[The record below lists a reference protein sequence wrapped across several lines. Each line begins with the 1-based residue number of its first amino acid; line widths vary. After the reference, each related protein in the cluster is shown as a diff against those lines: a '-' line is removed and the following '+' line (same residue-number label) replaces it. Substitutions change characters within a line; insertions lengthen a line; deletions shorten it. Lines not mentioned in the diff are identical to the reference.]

1 MSLRRSHWFS
11 LSPFGLE
18 ETGPRH
24 FREMARIVWENRDQI
39 PFAWR
44 ILKRG
49 VCDGCALGTSG
60 LSDWTIDG
68 THLCMVRLELM
79 RLNTMPA
86 LDPERLEDAARLREL
101 SSQELRDLG
110 RLPVPMIR
118 RRGEMGFRRIDWG
131 EALDLAAV
139 RLRAADPGCVAFY
152 LTSRGI
158 PNETY
163 YAAQKVARFLGTANV
178 DNSARL
184 CHAASTAAMKETLG
198 HGAMTGSYRDWLG
211 ADLLVFLG
219 SNVPN
224 NQPVTTKYLH
234 LAKKNGARI
243 AVVNPYREPGL
254 ERYWVPSVFES
265 ALFGTRLADHW
276 FDVDTGGDLAFFN
289 GVLKALLKEPGG
301 VDADFVRGHTEAF
314 EGAAEAVRAQ
324 CWEDLARE
332 SGASEEAM
340 RSFAR
345 LLLAHPRTQF
355 VWAMGLTQHAHGVDT
370 VRALVN
376 VALARGLPGR
386 PFSGLT
392 PIRGH
397 SGVQGGAEVGC
408 VPNVDGKT
416 LDRWARVWGFEPPRS
431 AGLPAVAQVE
441 ASAAGRLDVFWIVGG
456 NFLETL
462 PDAAR
467 SRAALERPRLR
478 IHQDIV
484 VSSAMLV
491 EPSDTV
497 LLLPAATRYETP
509 GGVTETST
517 ERRIIYSPEIPGRR
531 IPGARPEWEVLCEV
545 AARTRPQDSGRI
557 RFAST
562 QAIREEIVRAVP
574 LYAGIE
580 TLSKQGDQVQW
591 GGERLYADGRFPLPG
606 GKARFSAV
614 ALPRRAFS
622 NGLFR
627 LSTRRGKQFNS
638 MVHRETDPLT
648 GASRHDVLMSADD
661 AIRLSLADG
670 DPVRLS
676 SDSGLFQGRI
686 RISPIKPGNLAVH
699 WPEGMG
705 LLSGTALDEQS
716 GEPDYNALV
725 RVEKMP

>member
-1 MSLRRSHWFS
+1 
-11 LSPFGLE
+11 
-18 ETGPRH
+18 
-24 FREMARIVWENRDQI
+24 
-39 PFAWR
+39 
-44 ILKRG
+44 
-49 VCDGCALGTSG
+49 
-60 LSDWTIDG
+60 
-68 THLCMVRLELM
+68 
-79 RLNTMPA
+79 
-86 LDPERLEDAARLREL
+86 
-101 SSQELRDLG
+101 
-110 RLPVPMIR
+110 
-118 RRGEMGFRRIDWG
+118 
-131 EALDLAAV
+131 
-139 RLRAADPGCVAFY
+139 VAFY

-184 CHAASTAAMKETLG
+184 CHAASTAAMKQTLG

-289 GVLKALLKEPGG
+289 GVLKALLEEPGG

-324 CWEDLARE
+324 SWEDLARE
-332 SGASEEAM
+332 SGSSEEAM

-531 IPGARPEWEVLCEV
+531 IPGAGRSGKSS
-545 AARTRPQDSGRI
+545 ARSRRGHAPKTPAGS
-557 RFAST
+557 ASL
-562 QAIREEIVRAVP
+562 RRRR
-574 LYAGIE
+574 
-580 TLSKQGDQVQW
+580 S
-591 GGERLYADGRFPLPG
+591 
-606 GKARFSAV
+606 ARRSSA
-614 ALPRRAFS
+614 PF
-622 NGLFR
+622 
-627 LSTRRGKQFNS
+627 LSTRGSRLSRNRGIRS
-638 MVHRETDPLT
+638 SGAASVSTRTAASPCR
-648 GASRHDVLMSADD
+648 GARRASRPW
-661 AIRLSLADG
+661 LS
-670 DPVRLS
+670 PVARSRTASFVSRPVAAS
-676 SDSGLFQGRI
+676 SSTRWSTA
-686 RISPIKPGNLAVH
+686 RPIP
-699 WPEGMG
+699 
-705 LLSGTALDEQS
+705 
-716 GEPDYNALV
+716 
-725 RVEKMP
+725 